1 MTNKI
6 ILLLLTFVF
15 LPHSLFAESL
25 IDRVEGVYKHRFQNG
40 LVSGETYESEDIL
53 EIVKTAEGA
62 AYVRYD
68 LQFFNGHT
76 CDLYGIAEEKADALV
91 YTDKSSQNP
100 DSACVLSI
108 NIKDGKLLT
117 EDLSP
122 YDSDKTYG
130 CQSYCG
136 ARGGFNNVSFDMKAK
151 RKIRYLK
158 KLMNSEEFKQATT
171 LYEEKKKVKNET
183 TIEKQTDQK
192 Q

>member
-1 MTNKI
+1 MTYKII
-6 ILLLLTFVF
+6 ILLVTFF
-15 LPHSLFAESL
+15 LLPHPVFAESL
-25 IDRVEGVYKHRFQNG
+25 INRIEGVYKHRFQNG

-53 EIVKTAEGA
+53 EIVKVAEDA
-62 AYVRYD
+62 AYLRYD
-68 LQFFNGHT
+68 LQFYNGHT
-76 CDLYGIAEEKADALV
+76 CNLYGIAEEKGDALV

-100 DSACVLSI
+100 DSACVLRVSI
-108 NIKDGKLLT
+108 KNGKLLT

-122 YDSDKTYG
+122 YDSDRTYG

-136 ARGGFNNVSFDMKAK
+136 ARGGFKDVSFDMKAK

-158 KLMNSEEFKQATT
+158 KLKNSEEFKQATS